1 MLAAIKSLVKRAAAQ
16 GERPAVSQ
24 PAYSLEQ
31 DGRVMSILG
40 REGLEFSRRLERAK
54 RVDPNKFYEAID
66 AIIQST
72 PDELQREYGLLHRRR
87 FFELFNLSAE
97 LIADV
102 ERPLVL
108 EFGVGEHTRL
118 YKAILPGVRIHTVEY
133 PDRYGTGGLNVDQSY
148 ELDLSLRT
156 SRDAAPIQ
164 RASYDLVIFA
174 EVLEHLMANPVEI
187 IEWLLS
193 LVKPGGYLLLTTPN
207 MFAKQAMPVYLSYDN
222 PLAPFPIE
230 ETRALGQAHLREY
243 SHIELLRF
251 VQAAGGVTKALIFS
265 SCWDDDETLAPVERK
280 NLILVATPPCS
291 SPQCRRALDDVIRR
305 LGIAEALSE
314 HAIEAVALRLIDE
327 IRFSS
332 KLGARNR
339 APLQPR

>member
-1 MLAAIKSLVKRAAAQ
+1 MLEKMRKLLT
-16 GERPAVSQ
+16 RPATPEVT
-24 PAYSLEQ
+24 PAISRPSYSLET
-31 DGRVMSILG
+31 DDRVTKALG
-40 REGLEFSRRLERAK
+40 PEGLEFSRRLEAAQRI
-54 RVDPNKFYEAID
+54 DPNKFYDAID
-66 AIIQST
+66 TIART
-72 PDELQREYGLLHRRR
+72 VEDKEQREYGRIHRKR

-97 LIADV
+97 LVAGV
-102 ERPLVL
+102 ESPLVVDV
-108 EFGVGEHTRL
+108 GVGEHIRL
-118 YKAILPGVRIHTVEY
+118 YKAVLPGVRIHTVEY

-207 MFAKQAMPVYLSYDN
+207 MFAKQNMPVYLSYDN
-222 PLAPFPIE
+222 PLAPFPVE
-230 ETRALGQAHLREY
+230 KTRASGQAHLREY

-280 NLILVATPPCS
+280 NLVLVA
-291 SPQCRRALDDVIRR
+291 SP
-305 LGIAEALSE
+305 
-314 HAIEAVALRLIDE
+314 
-327 IRFSS
+327 
-332 KLGARNR
+332 
-339 APLQPR
+339 